1 MPGKYLVPNYSS
13 VKDLIS
19 YAGGP
24 TEESNLEDLRLYKV
38 LRDSTTKMY
47 KFDYNDLLWGNK
59 LNEKKENLPRL
70 EVGDI
75 LIVPGE
81 PRMFFRDYFS
91 MTLSIVSTLIS
102 LSILILNIV
111 KK

>member
-1 MPGKYLVPNYSS
+1 MIPNYSS

-24 TEESNLEDLRLYKV
+24 TENSELTDLRLYKV
-38 LRDSTTKMY
+38 QKDSTAKLY
-47 KFDYNDLLWGNK
+47 KFDYDDLLWGDK
-59 LNEKKENLPRL
+59 LTEKKEVLPKL

-75 LIVPGE
+75 LVVPGE
-81 PRMFFRDYFS
+81 PRMFFRDYFT
-91 MTLSIVSTLIS
+91 MTLSVISTLIS